1 MKSKLIKWVLPCLF
15 LVILIS
21 CTLEEPVLP
30 TWFAEWGIPFDAGFT
45 MTELLDD
52 PNFITDTTGTGEVRI
67 AISISDTSDEKTVT
81 SSDLAIK
88 PEDDS
93 AGDTID
99 DLTLGTHGPEKSSTF
114 DLTDIRGGP
123 VTPGP
128 LPIPPG
134 TTVPIDIIY
143 LLYSDINRAHI
154 ETGTFRIELVNN
166 TPLDIDAGTQ
176 ITIYDDST
184 DTEIGTAIIPGAVP
198 ANSSAFAT
206 PDMPLDDKEIHTR
219 FHLVMQVPIVPGSYT
234 ITQQDIDNSTSWVMG
249 TLFDLT
255 VLEAEARFPEQTLI
269 ITDSTS
275 VMEEEHRIR
284 KGIIDEGQIFLTLE
298 NNIEATARVKVRL
311 LNFHHVLTGETLTD
325 SIVLAPNSTTP
336 KTIFVDDYRIAD
348 YPDSNSGELV
358 DYIYYEV
365 DIVTDS
371 TESFVTISQ
380 DDDVFVRV
388 QPDSLY
394 FRMIDG
400 IVDRIEIDIDPIVKD
415 DFDDFSKIDGTIYLD
430 SLEMRL
436 NMHNETNLP
445 IDITLFIS
453 GTDDVREVTLDPIH
467 QIIPPADEGGYLQIK
482 LKGDD
487 PSPNIVDLMGIM
499 PTSIRMEVE
508 AFVDGDG
515 SVQVGQS
522 VQADYQIY
530 SPLFLRIVE
539 PSSITAD
546 MHTEEISEDT
556 QNDLKNEIIT
566 FPTLFVDINNG
577 LPVGSVSSIYV
588 SNDSTN
594 LYYGTINDSTQKF
607 IISDLYVDSPPIG
620 SDGYVQSAEKSE
632 FIVELTDE
640 QVELFYSN
648 DTIYIGTKTTLDQT
662 NGLVKFRPEDG
673 MDIFGFFRFQYKID
687 VDKE

>member
-1 MKSKLIKWVLPCLF
+1 MKSKLIKWVLPSLF

-45 MTELLDD
+45 MTEALDD

-99 DLTLGTHGPEKSSTF
+99 DLTLGTQGPEKSSTF
-114 DLTDIRGGP
+114 DLTDIMGGP
-123 VTPGP
+123 VAPGTVN
-128 LPIPPG
+128 IPPG
-134 TTVPIDIIY
+134 MIVEIDLIY
-143 LLYSDINRAHI
+143 LLYSDINYAHI
-154 ETGTFRIELVNN
+154 ETGTFQIELVNN

-184 DTEIGTAIIPGAVP
+184 NTEIGTAIIPVTVP

-206 PDMPLDDKEIHTR
+206 PDMVLDDKEIHTR
-219 FHLVMQVPIVPGSYT
+219 FRLLMQVPMAQGSYT
-234 ITQQDIDNSTSWVMG
+234 ITQSEIDNSTSWVNG
-249 TLFDLT
+249 TLFDLA
-255 VLEAEARFPEQTLI
+255 VLEAEAIFPEQTLI

-371 TESFVTISQ
+371 TESYVTISQ
-380 DDDVFVRV
+380 DDSVYVTV
-388 QPDSLY
+388 KPDSLY

-415 DFDDFSKIDGTIYLD
+415 DFDTFSKIDGTIYLD

-453 GTDDVREVTLDPIH
+453 GTNDMREVTLDPIH
-467 QIIPPADEGGYLQIK
+467 RIIPPANEGGYLQIK
-482 LKGDD
+482 LRGDD
-487 PSPNIVDLMGIM
+487 PSPNIVDLMGIL
-499 PTSIRMEVE
+499 PTSIRMEAQ
-508 AFVDGDG
+508 AFIDG
-515 SVQVGQS
+515 SGSVRVGQN
-522 VQADYQIY
+522 VWADYQIF
-530 SPLFLRIVE
+530 SPLFIRIVE
-539 PSSITAD
+539 PSSINTD
-546 MHTEEISEDT
+546 IIEESIDEDVRDKIE
-556 QNDLKNEIIT
+556 NNVKSAV
-566 FPTLFVDINNG
+566 FLFDIANG
-577 LPVGSVSSIYV
+577 LPVGSEAVIYV
-588 SNDSTN
+588 ADDSTK
-594 LYYGTINDSTQKF
+594 LFDDTIPDDDTKFTIRDLKIAAGNIGNDGF
-607 IISDLYVDSPPIG
+607 VDIPETDRLTI
-620 SDGYVQSAEKSE
+620 
-632 FIVELTDE
+632 ELTDD
-640 QVELFYSN
+640 QLKLFYSN
-648 DTIYIGTKTTLDQT
+648 DTLYIGTKVILDHT
-662 NGLVKFRPEDG
+662 DNKLVKFRPEDE
-673 MDIFGFFRFQYKID
+673 ISILGFFKFNFLMN
-687 VDKE
+687 E